1 MKRLKDTKWELMLIG
16 FTACVFGVVLG
27 WFLRGRAMQNVI
39 VVETEHPAEIS
50 APAASSKEPAVERSK
65 EVTGLPLAVTNQP
78 EPSTDVS
85 DAAETADAQDEN
97 FSKIDLNTA
106 SAERLEE
113 LPGIGEVLARRILD
127 YRETNGG
134 FSTVE
139 ELLDVDG
146 IGEKTYEKIK
156 DFVEVR

>member
-1 MKRLKDTKWELMLIG
+1 MKRLKDIKWELMLIG
-16 FTACVFGVVLG
+16 LTACVFGVVLG

-50 APAASSKEPAVERSK
+50 APAASAKEAAVERSK
-65 EVTGLPLAVTNQP
+65 EVTGLPLAVSNQP
-78 EPSTDVS
+78 EPSADVS
-85 DAAETADAQDEN
+85 DAAETADAQNEN

-127 YRETNGG
+127 YRETNGS